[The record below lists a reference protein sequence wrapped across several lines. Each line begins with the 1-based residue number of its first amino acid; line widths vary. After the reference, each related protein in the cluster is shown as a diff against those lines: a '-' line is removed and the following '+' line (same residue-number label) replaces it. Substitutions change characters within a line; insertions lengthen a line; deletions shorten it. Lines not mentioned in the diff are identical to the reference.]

1 MSLDQAITILGCRRG
16 ASAREI
22 RVAYRRAVKEGRPD
36 TGAEDGAWLTTV
48 QAAREVLLRN
58 AGPDRRRRER
68 TAGAVVDHVRRRR
81 STWVPDDRPRPAID
95 LRL

>member
-1 MSLDQAITILGCRRG
+1 MSLDQAITVMGCRRG
-16 ASAREI
+16 ASPREI
-22 RVAYRRAVKEGRPD
+22 RAAYRRAVKRGRPD

-48 QAAREVLLRN
+48 QAARDVLLRH

-68 TAGAVVDHVRRRR
+68 TAGAVAGSVRLRR
-81 STWVPDDRPRPAID
+81 STWVPDERPQSQVD